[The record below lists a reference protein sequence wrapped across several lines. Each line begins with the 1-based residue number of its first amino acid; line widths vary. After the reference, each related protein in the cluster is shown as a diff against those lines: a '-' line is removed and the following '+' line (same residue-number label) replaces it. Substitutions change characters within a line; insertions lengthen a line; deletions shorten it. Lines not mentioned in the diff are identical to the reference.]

1 MGRRN
6 NNKIAYGLVRVS
18 TNQQELISQREDLRN
33 IAKKYG
39 YIIQDEDFFEEKV
52 TGYDIKYDDDRRS
65 IIELKEQI
73 TINPPDAI
81 FIWELARLTRR
92 AVKVSRYIDMLSLSP
107 HIPMFFADYEI
118 WTINPETGMPNDEGI
133 MTLYGGAKAV
143 ELERERIIK
152 RTKRGRDAKAKL
164 GLFVGHV
171 MDGYIAKINSD
182 NEKIIAVDDDRKDV
196 IKTIFDLY
204 LNHEM
209 STSEIRDYLNAN
221 DIPTTNKYRMLH
233 PESFVG
239 YRKEYIGKGNI
250 YNRDNALW
258 VSSNVCNILRNEW
271 YIGKRKYKGEIY
283 SVPAIIAQD
292 VFERVQARLT
302 EYRVNISTATN
313 SYLLNGILYCGKCG
327 KKLYGHT
334 DEYNNMYYCSSQE
347 FGKEKRCGLRWIRQQ
362 NLDAIVFDII
372 KRRTIHDTTRGKK
385 TPFSDILQLNHDK
398 IKNIDMKIKSYQN
411 MYENEKKKI
420 KEYEQKLDYKID
432 YASKNRNNQYIQQS
446 TDRQIIA
453 LTEDIRNADNK
464 CIEYKLNEDKLK
476 KEKKRLLS
484 LKERLET
491 INTITDFGTIKTLV
505 RTVVVKVQLYNSDEA
520 TTVIRLHYINGKSD
534 IALYSPSRMRKKYIL
549 LCNFEGEYHLSYS
562 NNAQELSFPEH
573 YLAVRDNDE
582 WIFDEFVDT
591 DDNYDNLMLAQGEIL
606 LPRYDTHQGKE
617 RYIASVRNR
626 QQLGDI
632 DENEMNSYIE
642 LYDEMVEEG
651 TIPQSFEQFLEKLK
665 GEGFLIFKDS
675 ISVIDYVNLRRKG
688 TLFIHDYA
696 DLQAMSE
703 KGLMRKE
710 KNKEH
715 HRRKNK
721 GTSSSVQWI
730 VKDVSYGEV
739 LKERKRLY
747 NQRYKTIR
755 NKKVTE
761 VEREERL
768 RRIDDRLE
776 VLRYQVK
783 YMPSNAKGEKH
794 IKKYNNSNN
803 ES

>member
-52 TGYDIKYDDDRRS
+52 TGYDIKYDDDRKS

-152 RTKRGRDAKAKL
+152 RTKRGRDAKAKM

-171 MDGYIAKINSD
+171 KDGYKSVLNAD
-182 NEKIIAVDDDRKDV
+182 GEKVIVIDDDRVDV

-204 LNHEM
+204 LNKEM
-209 STSEIRDYLNAN
+209 STSEIRDYLIVNE
-221 DIPTTNKYRMLH
+221 IPTTNKYRLLH
-233 PESFVG
+233 PELFSG
-239 YRKEYIGKGNI
+239 YKNEYRAKGNI

-258 VSSNVCNILRNEW
+258 VSSNICSILRDEW
-271 YIGKRKYKGEIY
+271 YVGKRKYKGEVY
-283 SVPAIIAQD
+283 SVPVIIEQD

-302 EYRVNISTATN
+302 KYRVNISTATN

-372 KRRTIHDTTRGKK
+372 RRRTIHDTTIGKK
-385 TPFSDILQLNHDK
+385 TPFSDILQLNRDK
-398 IKNIDMKIKSYQN
+398 IKNIDMKISSYKN
-411 MYENEKKKI
+411 MYDREKENI
-420 KEYEQKLDYKID
+420 KDLQKKLDYQIEF
-432 YASKNRNNQYIQQS
+432 ASRNSDKPYILQS
-446 TDRQIIA
+446 IEKQISK
-453 LTEDIRNADNK
+453 LGDDIKNADNK
-464 CIEYKLNEDKLK
+464 CIEHKLNEDKLK

-491 INTITDFGTIKTLV
+491 INTITDFDTIKTLV
-505 RTVVVKVQLYNSDEA
+505 KTVVVKVQLYNSDKA

-534 IALYSPSRMRKKYIL
+534 IALYAPSRMRKKYIL
-549 LCNFEGEYHLSYS
+549 LSNFEGEYHLSYR
-562 NNAQELSFPEH
+562 NNAQDLIFPEH
-573 YLAVRDNDE
+573 YLAIRYNDE
-582 WIFDEFVDT
+582 LLFDTSEDIDVSD
-591 DDNYDNLMLAQGEIL
+591 DNLMLSLGEL
-606 LPRYDTHQGKE
+606 LIPRYDTPQGKE
-617 RYIASVRNR
+617 RYISSVENR
-626 QQLGDI
+626 LQLGYISEVEAKIQIGLYDRMI
-632 DENEMNSYIE
+632 ENGIICKSLNEYIE
-642 LYDEMVEEG
+642 
-651 TIPQSFEQFLEKLK
+651 KLRK
-665 GEGFLIFKDS
+665 EGFSVFKDS

-688 TLFIHDYA
+688 TLFVNGYD
-696 DLQAMSE
+696 DLHPMSE
-703 KGLMRKE
+703 KGLQRKE
-710 KNKEH
+710 KNKEY

-721 GTSSSVQWI
+721 GTSSSVEWI
-730 VKDVSYGEV
+730 VKDVSYEEV

-747 NQRYKTIR
+747 NQRYKAIR
-755 NKKVTE
+755 NKKITE
-761 VEREERL
+761 LEREERL
-768 RRIDDRLE
+768 REIDDRLE

-783 YMPSNAKGEKH
+783 YMPSNAKGKKH
-794 IKKYNNSNN
+794 IKKYNSK
-803 ES
+803 